1 MMQLSHLLP
10 NYPLPLPTVHVG
22 GLKLDS
28 RQVASGDAFVAVPG
42 YQVDG
47 RDFIDAAISAGATVV
62 LCESDGVGIEQREQA
77 YIVEVPQLKSDLSFI
92 AARFFGEPARHLQVV
107 GVTGTNGKTSVTYL
121 IAQLLQALGVKAG
134 VIGTTGSGFPGALLP
149 ESHTTP
155 DPIAVQ
161 QRLAML
167 RAEGAQAVAME
178 VSSHALVQRRA
189 EAIQFAVAVAT
200 NISRD
205 HLDYHG
211 TMANYAGAKR
221 RLFTE
226 LESQAAVLNVDD
238 GALTAW
244 LPDRPDAWRYSL
256 QPQDHARCV
265 YAHDVTYSDTG
276 TQFTLNAPG
285 VGGRVEFSVQS
296 PLLGT
301 FNIYNL
307 LAALVAVAQLG
318 HEWES
323 IVTAVPQL
331 HTVPGRME
339 AFTAPNKPL
348 VIVDYAHTPDALQQV
363 LQAVRRHCQGEL
375 WCVFGCGGDRDRG
388 KRPQM
393 GSVAAQYA
401 DRVVVTD
408 DNPRTEEPQQII
420 RDILAGMPHSEHV
433 ITQPGRQKAVAQT
446 IARAAATDVVV
457 LAGKGHEDYQVIG
470 RERIAYDERAWAAE
484 CLAQQVAPQGVAGG
498 EHD

>member
-1 MMQLSHLLP
+1 MMQLAQLLP
-10 NYPLPLPTVHVG
+10 DYPMDLPPLKIG

-28 RQVASGDAFVAVPG
+28 RTIAAGDAFVAVPG

-47 RDFIDAAISAGATVV
+47 RDFIDAAVAAGAQVV
-62 LCESDGVGIEQREQA
+62 LCESDGYGVREHGA
-77 YIVEVPQLKSDLSFI
+77 AAVVEIPQLKEQLSAI
-92 AARFFGEPARHLQVV
+92 AARFFADPSASMQVV

-121 IAQLLQALGVKAG
+121 LAELLQACGVKAG

-161 QRLAML
+161 QRLATL
-167 RAEGAQAVAME
+167 RSEGAAVVAME
-178 VSSHALVQRRA
+178 VSSHALVQRRV
-189 EAIQFAVAVAT
+189 EAVHFAVGVAT

-226 LESQAAVLNVDD
+226 LDTAQAVLNTDD
-238 GALTAW
+238 AALNAW
-244 LPDRPDAWRYSL
+244 LPDRPDAWRFSL
-256 QPQDHARCV
+256 QPQQHQHCV
-265 YAHDVTYSDTG
+265 YAEDIVYGDAG
-276 TQFTLNAPG
+276 TQFSL
-285 VGGRVEFSVQS
+285 SVPVAGQRQQFTVAS
-296 PLLGT
+296 PLLGE
-301 FNIYNL
+301 FNVYNL
-307 LAALVAVAQLG
+307 MAALVAAAQLG
-318 HEWES
+318 HSWGELS
-323 IVTAVPQL
+323 AAASKIKP
-331 HTVPGRME
+331 VPGRME
-339 AFTAPNKPL
+339 AFHAKGKPL

-363 LQAVRRHCQGEL
+363 LTAVRRHCQGQL

-393 GSVAAQYA
+393 GAVAAANA

-408 DNPRTEEPQQII
+408 DNPRTEDPAHIVQ
-420 RDILAGMPHSEHV
+420 DILAGMPRNDEQISV
-433 ITQPGRQKAVAQT
+433 IAGRRKAVEQS
-446 IARAAATDVVV
+446 IAAAKANDVVV

-470 RERIAYDERAWAAE
+470 HERVAYDERAVVAELMAAE
-484 CLAQQVAPQGVAGG
+484 VMGG
-498 EHD
+498 AHD

>member
-1 MMQLSHLLP
+1 MIQLPQLLP
-10 NYPLPLPTVHVG
+10 VYPLPLPDVAIG

-28 RQVASGDAFVAVPG
+28 RQVAPGDAFVAVPG

-47 RDFIDAAISAGATVV
+47 RDYIDAAIAAGASVV
-62 LCESDGVGIEQREQA
+62 LCESDGVDVEQQGNTVV
-77 YIVEVPQLKSDLSFI
+77 VEVPQLKEQLSRI
-92 AARFFGEPARHLQVV
+92 AARFYGEPGKHLQVV

-149 ESHTTP
+149 ETHTTP

-161 QRLAML
+161 QRLATL
-167 RAEGAQAVAME
+167 RAEGATVVAME
-178 VSSHALVQRRA
+178 VSSHALVQRRV
-189 EAIQFAVAVAT
+189 EAIPFAVAVAT

-226 LESQAAVLNVDD
+226 LKSAQAVLNSDD
-238 GALTAW
+238 AAVSAW
-244 LPDRPDAWRYSL
+244 LPDRPDAWRFSL
-256 QPQDHARCV
+256 HAQQHEHGV
-265 YAHDVTYSDTG
+265 YASAIHYGDTG
-276 TQFTLNAPG
+276 TDFTLNVPASA
-285 VGGRVEFSVQS
+285 GRGEFPVAS
-296 PLLGT
+296 PLLGE

-307 LAALVAVAQLG
+307 LAAMVTVARLG
-318 HEWES
+318 FKWQAIAE
-323 IVTAVPQL
+323 AVGSL
-331 HTVPGRME
+331 HPVPGRME
-339 AFTAPNKPL
+339 AFTQSGRPL

-363 LQAVRRHCQGEL
+363 LTAVRRHCHGEL
-375 WCVFGCGGDRDRG
+375 WCLFGCGGDRDRG

-393 GSVAAQYA
+393 GAVAAQFA

-408 DNPRTEEPQQII
+408 DNPRTEEPEQIV
-420 RDILAGMPHSEHV
+420 RDILAGIPQQDKVEV
-433 ITQPGRQKAVAQT
+433 IAGRQQAVIET
-446 IARAAATDVVV
+446 IAKAQPKDVVV

-470 RERIAYDERAWAAE
+470 QQRVAYDERALVAE
-484 CLAQQVAPQGVAGG
+484 LLTTQQVSGG
-498 EHD
+498 RS

>member
-1 MMQLSHLLP
+1 MMQLSQLLP
-10 NYPLPLPTVHVG
+10 NYPLPLPNVSVG

-28 RQVASGDAFVAVPG
+28 RQVAAGDAFVAVPG

-47 RDFIDAAISAGATVV
+47 RDFIDAAIAAGAKVV
-62 LCESDGVGIEQREQA
+62 LCESDGVGIEQREQT
-77 YIVEVPQLKSDLSFI
+77 YIIEVPQLKSDLSFI
-92 AARFFGEPARHLQVV
+92 AARFFGEPARQLQVI

-121 IAQLLQALGVKAG
+121 VAQLLQKLGVKAG

-189 EAIQFAVAVAT
+189 EAIPFAVAVAT

-226 LESQAAVLNVDD
+226 LDSQAAVLNVDD

-256 QPQDHARCV
+256 QPQDHGRCV
-265 YAHDVTYSDTG
+265 FAHDVVYTDSG
-276 TQFTLNAPG
+276 TQFTLNVPSA
-285 VGGRVEFSVQS
+285 GGRTEFSVQS

-301 FNIYNL
+301 FNVYNL
-307 LAALVAVAQLG
+307 LAALVAVAQLS
-318 HEWES
+318 HAWEA
-323 IVTAVPQL
+323 IVKAVPHL

-339 AFTAPNKPL
+339 AFSAANKPL

-363 LQAVRRHCQGEL
+363 LQAVRRHCHGEL

-408 DNPRTEEPQQII
+408 DNPRTEDPQQII
-420 RDILAGMPHSEHV
+420 SDILAGIPQSNRV
-433 ITQPGRQKAVAQT
+433 ITLPGRKQAVAQT
-446 IARAAATDVVV
+446 ITQAAAQDVVV

-470 RERIAYDERAWAAE
+470 RERVAYDERAWAAA
-484 CLAQQVAPQGVAGG
+484 CLATQGTAKAVSGG

>member
-1 MMQLSHLLP
+1 MMQLAQLLP
-10 NYPLPLPTVHVG
+10 DYPMDLPPLKIG

-28 RQVASGDAFVAVPG
+28 RTIAAGDAFVAVPG

-47 RDFIDAAISAGATVV
+47 RDFIDAAVAAGAQVV
-62 LCESDGVGIEQREQA
+62 LCESDGYGVREHGA
-77 YIVEVPQLKSDLSFI
+77 AAVVEIPQLKEQLSAI
-92 AARFFGEPARHLQVV
+92 AARFFADPSASMQVV

-121 IAQLLQALGVKAG
+121 LAELLQACGVKAG

-161 QRLAML
+161 QRLATL
-167 RAEGAQAVAME
+167 RSEGAAVVAME
-178 VSSHALVQRRA
+178 VSSHALVQRRV
-189 EAIQFAVAVAT
+189 EAVHFAVGVAT

-226 LESQAAVLNVDD
+226 LDTAQAVLNTDD
-238 GALTAW
+238 AALNAW
-244 LPDRPDAWRYSL
+244 LPDRPDAWRFSL
-256 QPQDHARCV
+256 QPQQHQHCV
-265 YAHDVTYSDTG
+265 YAEDIVYGDAG
-276 TQFTLNAPG
+276 TQFSL
-285 VGGRVEFSVQS
+285 SVPVAGQRQQFTVAS
-296 PLLGT
+296 PLLGE
-301 FNIYNL
+301 FNVYNL
-307 LAALVAVAQLG
+307 MAALVAAAQLG
-318 HEWES
+318 HSWGELS
-323 IVTAVPQL
+323 AAARKIKP
-331 HTVPGRME
+331 VPGRME
-339 AFTAPNKPL
+339 AFHAKGKPL

-363 LQAVRRHCQGEL
+363 LTAVRRHCQGQL

-393 GSVAAQYA
+393 GAVASANA

-408 DNPRTEEPQQII
+408 DNPRTEDPAHIVQ
-420 RDILAGMPHSEHV
+420 DILAGMPRNDEQISV
-433 ITQPGRQKAVAQT
+433 IAGRRKAVEQS
-446 IARAAATDVVV
+446 IAAAKANDVVV

-470 RERIAYDERAWAAE
+470 HERVAYDERAVVAELMAAE
-484 CLAQQVAPQGVAGG
+484 VMGG
-498 EHD
+498 AHD

>member
-1 MMQLSHLLP
+1 MMQLTQLLP
-10 NYPLPLPTVHVG
+10 DYPMELPPLEIG

-28 RQVASGDAFVAVPG
+28 RTIASGDAFVAVPG

-47 RDFIDAAISAGATVV
+47 RDFIAAAVSAGAKVV
-62 LCESDGVGIEQREQA
+62 LCESDGYGVREHGTA
-77 YIVEVPQLKSDLSFI
+77 TVVEIPQLKEQLSAI
-92 AARFFGEPARHLQVV
+92 AARFFADPSVSMQVV

-121 IAQLLQALGVKAG
+121 LAELLQACGVKAG

-161 QRLAML
+161 QRLATL
-167 RAEGAQAVAME
+167 RNEGATVVAME
-178 VSSHALVQRRA
+178 VSSHALVQRRV
-189 EAIQFAVAVAT
+189 EAVHFAVGVAT

-221 RLFTE
+221 RLFTA
-226 LESQAAVLNVDD
+226 LDTAQAVLNTDD
-238 GALTAW
+238 AALNAW

-256 QPQDHARCV
+256 QAQQHQHCV
-265 YAHDVTYSDTG
+265 YAQDIVYGDAG
-276 TQFTLNAPG
+276 TQFNL
-285 VGGRVEFSVQS
+285 SVPVAGQRQQFTVAS
-296 PLLGT
+296 PLLGE
-301 FNIYNL
+301 FNVYNL
-307 LAALVAVAQLG
+307 LAALVAAAQLG
-318 HEWES
+318 HSWGELS
-323 IVTAVPQL
+323 AAARHIKP
-331 HTVPGRME
+331 VPGRME
-339 AFTAPNKPL
+339 AFHAKGKPL

-363 LQAVRRHCQGEL
+363 LSAVRRHCQGQL

-393 GSVAAQYA
+393 GAVAAANA

-408 DNPRTEEPQQII
+408 DNPRTEDPAHIVQ
-420 RDILAGMPHSEHV
+420 DILAGIPRNDEQVSVIAGRRQAVEHS
-433 ITQPGRQKAVAQT
+433 I
-446 IARAAATDVVV
+446 AAAKANDVVV

-470 RERIAYDERAWAAE
+470 HERVAYNERAVVAE
-484 CLAQQVAPQGVAGG
+484 LMATEVMGG
-498 EHD
+498 AHD